1 LIFPPPALTLH
12 PKHATPNPKAPMHLR
27 YINKQ
32 GISREIELTGEPIA
46 IGRSRDAF
54 IPLLDDKVSR
64 SHCGIRLSDDGQFY
78 VKDLNS
84 RNGTY
89 LNGERI
95 EDSAPL
101 KIGDKI
107 RVGSTTFV
115 FEQEKTAEAAEAAAA
130 AVQGEMGAGKGYST
144 ILREIVE
151 DAAPAPAPAPAP
163 AEAPAPAP
171 AEAPAPKPNAARP
184 AIRLGHSKPAASADG
199 AAPAPGGKK
208 KIVLKLK

>member
-1 LIFPPPALTLH
+1 
-12 PKHATPNPKAPMHLR
+12 MHLR

-64 SHCGIRLSDDGQFY
+64 AHCGIRLSDDGQFY
-78 VKDLNS
+78 LKDLNS

-101 KIGDKI
+101 KVGDRI

-151 DAAPAPAPAPAP
+151 DAAPAPAPEAAPAE
-163 AEAPAPAP
+163 EAPAPAP
-171 AEAPAPKPNAARP
+171 AEAPAPRANAGRP
-184 AIRLGHSKPAASADG
+184 VIRLGSSAKPAAPAADG